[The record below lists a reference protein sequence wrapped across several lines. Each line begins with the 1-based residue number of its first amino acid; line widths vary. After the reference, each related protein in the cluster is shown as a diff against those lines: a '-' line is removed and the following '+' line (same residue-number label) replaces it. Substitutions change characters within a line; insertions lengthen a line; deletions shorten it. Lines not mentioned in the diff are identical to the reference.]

1 MFQTYLEKVRQNK
14 PVIHAITNYV
24 TAGACANMLL
34 ACGASPIMADDPL
47 EAAEISRV
55 CHGLVLNM
63 GTFSQSRLEA
73 MMAAGKEANQLGH
86 PIVLDPVGIG
96 ASEFRSKGAQRLL
109 ENLNISAIR
118 GNLSEIRTLTN
129 VLLKIRDKGWETEQR
144 NRGVDVSF
152 SDVIT
157 KNTLGDTIDLAKR
170 LAQAADCVVVIT
182 GEIDVAA
189 DSRQAVCIYNGHEM
203 MKTVTG
209 TGCQLSSLIA
219 AFLAADRM
227 DRKPSNPILAA
238 AAATMSIGICGE
250 QAWHMKRPGEGNAAF
265 GNAMIDAMYCL
276 DAASLERDG
285 RYEIQ

>member
-73 MMAAGKEANQLGH
+73 MIAAGKEANQLGH
-86 PIVLDPVGIG
+86 PVVLDPVGIG

-170 LAQAADCVVVIT
+170 LARAADCVVVIT

-189 DSRQAVCIYNGHEM
+189 DSRQVVCIYNGHEM

-227 DRKPSNPILAA
+227 DIKPSNPILVAA
-238 AAATMSIGICGE
+238 V
-250 QAWHMKRPGEGNAAF
+250 K
-265 GNAMIDAMYCL
+265 Y
-276 DAASLERDG
+276 
-285 RYEIQ
+285 